1 MNKTKEK
8 LNKIEKNLIKIS
20 FSPSK
25 YPPLNI
31 TGCKPA
37 TYAIFYYFVKIL
49 ATTRLSAQ
57 STLSTENK
65 MI

>member
-25 YPPLNI
+25 YPPPNI
-31 TGCKPA
+31 IGCKSVI
-37 TYAIFYYFVKIL
+37 YAIFYYFVKISGYIQIIR
-49 ATTRLSAQ
+49 AIYTFHR
-57 STLSTENK
+57 K
-65 MI
+65 

>member
-25 YPPLNI
+25 SPPPLNI
-31 TGCKPA
+31 TGCKSA
-37 TYAIFYYFVKIL
+37 TYTVFYYFVKISGYSQIIR
-49 ATTRLSAQ
+49 AIYTFHR
-57 STLSTENK
+57 K
-65 MI
+65 

>member
-25 YPPLNI
+25 YPP
-31 TGCKPA
+31 PE
-37 TYAIFYYFVKIL
+37 Y
-49 ATTRLSAQ
+49 
-57 STLSTENK
+57 NK
-65 MI
+65 L